1 MTMETHLKSPENVSG
16 IGVFVSVM
24 VLMSVHRQQLL
35 GFVAQA
41 RDCLGEY
48 LVIVLDWSG
57 QLAEARVVRVA
68 GLVGRWSILDR
79 QVVRHH
85 RHQLAS
91 LLQLQEEHL
100 QAQVRRPVDARVE
113 VRRREGV
120 L

>member
-57 QLAEARVVRVA
+57 Q
-68 GLVGRWSILDR
+68 
-79 QVVRHH
+79 
-85 RHQLAS
+85 
-91 LLQLQEEHL
+91 
-100 QAQVRRPVDARVE
+100 
-113 VRRREGV
+113 
-120 L
+120 